1 MKILVVDDSSSHRAI
16 AKLELEKGGY
26 EIVEAV
32 DGQDALEVLDKTP
45 VDLITLYVEMPRL
58 DGYEAFEKIRQRDEN
73 KTPVIF
79 VTGRDTLE
87 EREKGF
93 SVGAIDYIVKP
104 FTSGELLHSVDRCLK
119 PETTFQ
125 SLTALVVDDSAPI
138 RTMVSEMLRQEGLS
152 VILAEDGRQA
162 LDILQIKSRD
172 IDLVVTDIMMPH
184 VDGKE
189 LCLTI
194 RKQPML
200 KNIPVFFMSTLSEK
214 SSILEMFRAG
224 ATDYF
229 VKPFT
234 KEEFLARMKVH
245 LDVRLLNKQLNNN
258 VLELKKLNQLKEDFL
273 AICSH
278 DLRNPVTVIMSY
290 VDYMKSYDDL
300 SDQHV
305 ESLDAIQSSSEF
317 VLRMVGDLL
326 DLIKL
331 QSEPDTLTLEPF
343 APLEV
348 VQSCVMAMIPL
359 GQKKQIDIKLE
370 NHLQQE
376 DLIIANQDALK
387 RVMTNL
393 LSNAIKFTPVKGKIA
408 IYLEEHNAD
417 SIALSVHDSG
427 IGISSEHIPRLF
439 DRFSRASRE
448 GTEGENG
455 TGLGLSIVKELVGKQ
470 GGNIVVSS
478 KEGEG
483 SCFKVF
489 FNKTKKGE

>member
-16 AKLELEKGGY
+16 AKMELEKGGY

-32 DGQDALEVLDKTP
+32 DGQDALDVLEKTP
-45 VDLITLYVEMPRL
+45 VDLITLDVEMPRL
-58 DGYEAFEKIRQRDEN
+58 DGYEVFEKIRQRDEN
-73 KTPVIF
+73 TTPVIF

-87 EREKGF
+87 ERERGF

-104 FTSGELLHSVDRCLK
+104 FTSGELLSSVDRCLK

-138 RTMVSEMLRQEGLS
+138 RTMVSEMLKQEGLS

-162 LDILQIKSRD
+162 LDILKEKFRD

-194 RKQPML
+194 RKQPVL

-224 ATDYF
+224 GTDYF

-234 KEEFLARMKVH
+234 KEEFLARLKVH

-258 VLELKKLNQLKEDFL
+258 VLELKKLNQLKQDFL

-278 DLRNPVTVIMSY
+278 DLRNPLSVIMSY
-290 VDYMKSYDDL
+290 VEYMKIDNDL
-300 SDQHV
+300 SDEHT
-305 ESLDAIQSSSEF
+305 ESLGAIWSSAEF
-317 VLRMVGDLL
+317 VLDMVSDLL

-331 QSEPDTLTLEPF
+331 QSNDTLML
-343 APLEV
+343 
-348 VQSCVMAMIPL
+348 
-359 GQKKQIDIKLE
+359 
-370 NHLQQE
+370 
-376 DLIIANQDALK
+376 DLLRHWK
-387 RVMTNL
+387 R
-393 LSNAIKFTPVKGKIA
+393 
-408 IYLEEHNAD
+408 
-417 SIALSVHDSG
+417 
-427 IGISSEHIPRLF
+427 SS
-439 DRFSRASRE
+439 
-448 GTEGENG
+448 
-455 TGLGLSIVKELVGKQ
+455 LV
-470 GGNIVVSS
+470 
-478 KEGEG
+478 
-483 SCFKVF
+483 
-489 FNKTKKGE
+489 